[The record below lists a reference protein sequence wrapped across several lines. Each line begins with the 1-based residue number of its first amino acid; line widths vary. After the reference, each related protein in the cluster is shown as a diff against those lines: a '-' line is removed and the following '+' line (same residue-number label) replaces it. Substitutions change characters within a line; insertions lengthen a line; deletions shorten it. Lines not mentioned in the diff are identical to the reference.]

1 MKRLFL
7 FLSIIPLA
15 TAEVR
20 TLTLRQAV
28 ALALKQSPDVILA
41 RLDQR
46 KAAEGVNIARD
57 PFVPKVWAGSGLA
70 YTNGFPTSIDGAAPS
85 IFQART
91 DMAIFNRAQSYQVAA
106 ARENERGA
114 AVDTRSKQDDVV
126 YRTALLYLDARQS
139 ARNVEMARQQLQI
152 LTRVQESVRSRV
164 AEGKALEIE
173 NKRANVDVLRA
184 RQRVEAFEDDQT
196 NAEINL
202 ALVLGFSPDDR
213 IRPAQED
220 SPALQAG
227 ESEVALVRQ
236 ALSNSNDLKRLE
248 SQILAKGYEIRSY
261 RAARLPQVDLVAQ
274 YALFAKYNHFQ
285 DYFNAF
291 QRNNGELGVSVK
303 IPLLV
308 GKASSAYSLQAEAD
322 AAKLRTQMA
331 VARGRITADARKSY
345 QDVHKAETARNV
357 AKADLDLAR
366 EQVSID
372 LAQLEE
378 GRVLLSQVEQAR
390 FVEDEKWLA
399 FYEAEHSLERAR
411 LALLKETGT
420 LLAALR

>member
-1 MKRLFL
+1 RLSL
-7 FLSIIPLA
+7 FFSIVWLA
-15 TAEVR
+15 PAEVH

-28 ALALKQSPDVILA
+28 DLALKQSPDVILA

-46 KAAEGVNIARD
+46 KTAQGVNIARD

-114 AVDTRSKQDDVV
+114 AIDVHGKQDDVV

-139 ARNVEMARQQLQI
+139 AQNVEMARQQLQI
-152 LTRVQESVRSRV
+152 LTRVQGSMRSRV
-164 AEGKALEIE
+164 AEGRALEIE
-173 NKRANVDVLRA
+173 NKRADVDVLRA
-184 RQRVEAFEDDQT
+184 RQRVEAFEDDRT

-213 IRPAQED
+213 VRPAQED
-220 SPALQAG
+220 TPALRAS
-227 ESEVALVRQ
+227 ESEDALVRQ
-236 ALSNSNDLKRLE
+236 ALGNSNDLKRLE
-248 SQILAKGYEIRSY
+248 SQMQAKGYEIRSY
-261 RAARLPQVDLVAQ
+261 RATRLPQVDLVAQ
-274 YALFAKYNHFQ
+274 YALFAQYNHFQ
-285 DYFNAF
+285 DYFNSF
-291 QRNNGELGVSVK
+291 QRNNGELGVSIK

-308 GKASSAYSLQAEAD
+308 GKASSAYALQAEVD
-322 AAKLRTQMA
+322 EAKFRMQMA
-331 VARGRITADARKSY
+331 VARGRITADTRKNY
-345 QDVHKAETARNV
+345 QDVRKAETARDV

-372 LAQLEE
+372 LAQLDE
-378 GRVLLSQVEQAR
+378 GRVLLTQVEQAR
-390 FVEDEKWLA
+390 FLEDEKWLA
-399 FYEAEHSLERAR
+399 FYEAENSVQRAR
-411 LALLKETGT
+411 LVLLKETGT
-420 LLAALR
+420 LLAALQ